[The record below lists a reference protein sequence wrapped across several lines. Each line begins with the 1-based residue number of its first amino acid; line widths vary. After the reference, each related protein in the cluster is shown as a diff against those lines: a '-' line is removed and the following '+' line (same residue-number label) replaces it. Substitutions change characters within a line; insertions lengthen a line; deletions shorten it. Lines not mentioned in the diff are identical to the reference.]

1 MHRTTKAT
9 AAIKEE
15 EEEEEEEEQKEQEE
29 QEEEGESLDINM
41 PGVFRK
47 PAATVTVIL
56 FLPGLIKNVDND

>member
-15 EEEEEEEEQKEQEE
+15 EEEEEEKEQEE

-47 PAATVTVIL
+47 PAAAVTVIL
-56 FLPGLIKNVDND
+56 FLPGLIKNVDNN